1 MRKSKVYD
9 FSEEEFNSII
19 QNSYSFTECCKKIGL
34 SQNGANGRKQIKKR
48 CQELNISTEHF
59 KLFGRNTSVNKREL
73 DDILVENS
81 TYTNNSALKAR
92 LIKEGLLEY
101 KCAICN
107 NEGEWQGAPLV
118 LQLDHIDG
126 DHTNHTLTNLRLL
139 CPNCHSQTPTFCSRK
154 RRAKSREDNSCK
166 CVETIQHAPK
176 E

>member
-19 QNSYSFTECCKKIGL
+19 QNSYSFIECCKKIGL

-101 KCAICN
+101 KCAICSQKPVWN
-107 NEGEWQGAPLV
+107 NKSLV
-118 LQLDHIDG
+118 LQIDHING
-126 DHTNHTLTNLRLL
+126 DHLDNRLENIRFL
-139 CPNCHSQTPTFCSRK
+139 CPNCHSQTDTFSGKNTRFK
-154 RRAKSREDNSCK
+154 Y
-166 CVETIQHAPK
+166 
-176 E
+176 